1 MRNLIHLSHPSGFIF
16 VGYPGSVLSDAEKSL
31 ADLEIKVDPAFMEFK
46 TDYRGKAS
54 QCFFPFVPPF
64 FQRRSFSL
72 FREPMSSRIRRGV
85 ILQAKSPFVS
95 KPSSSRWVAFVG
107 LFSALYIV
115 TASIASFV
123 TQVGYP
129 EHFLRGILMT
139 ALVLQTRKKW
149 SATMM
154 GVVCGIIFAVLVPA
168 PAPYL
173 LPSTVLSGLIFDLA
187 LFGFKSDTQASMSN
201 KRLIFAAGISG
212 FAESLVALA
221 ILTMFA
227 PKILGDTLN
236 AIVVAWSVDAVLNII
251 LSVVGASIAIA
262 YLVTRI
268 RNRRQQNVPSAD
280 VS

>member
-1 MRNLIHLSHPSGFIF
+1 
-16 VGYPGSVLSDAEKSL
+16 
-31 ADLEIKVDPAFMEFK
+31 
-46 TDYRGKAS
+46 
-54 QCFFPFVPPF
+54 
-64 FQRRSFSL
+64 
-72 FREPMSSRIRRGV
+72 
-85 ILQAKSPFVS
+85 
-95 KPSSSRWVAFVG
+95 
-107 LFSALYIV
+107 
-115 TASIASFV
+115 
-123 TQVGYP
+123 
-129 EHFLRGILMT
+129 MT

-187 LFGFKSDTQASMSN
+187 LFGFKSDTQASTSN